1 MQLGDILHST
11 LLMSAPLIFAAM
23 GGLFTYK
30 VGLINIALEG
40 LMTIG
45 AFSSILFTFYTHSL
59 IIGIVAG
66 IIAGLLASILFALF
80 VLGLKCN
87 LIVSGLAINIAAIS
101 GTDYLLQVMFHTR
114 GSFSPEN
121 ITMLPKFSLGIFE
134 KIPLI
139 GPMLSNQ
146 GIMVYVS
153 ILFVFIVTYVVNKTV
168 FGIRIKATGE
178 NAIAAKSTGIDPK
191 KIYLYTFIW
200 SGVLS
205 ALGGI
210 QLSLGYV
217 GLFNQNI
224 TSGRGFMALAAIY
237 FADGKPLLTTA
248 ACLLFGLL
256 QALQYRLQIITKI
269 PPQFPQI
276 LPYLGVVLVL
286 WFISY
291 KERKKNV

>member
-153 ILFVFIVTYVVNKTV
+153 ILFVFIVTYVINKTV

-291 KERKKNV
+291 RERKKNV